1 MSRTDKIK
9 YCTVWGLVL
18 LIGLLAI
25 RSAVAGRV
33 PPYNVRPYYG
43 GIEGPPAIS
52 KVRIIS
58 KETANNDLIATFTIL
73 ASTVSGLVNCGPRNQ
88 PPGAAYHYTMID
100 LPRES
105 NGRFRIN
112 ENLSMS
118 ASSAYGAVNTWT
130 DTIFSTACSN
140 QNSQQNEPA
149 ERLANAFPIK
159 LFFYVKHRPID
170 NLITFPSMPLGGYIR
185 GFGAPIGETGK
196 VYAIPIMLMGGT
208 ISLDTACTVSPQS
221 LTIDHGTLSRGLTSH
236 RMSAPITYAC
246 DTPVKATFTLSYEAD
261 RNGALPLKDSSGGV
275 GAVSKL
281 TITDPQTGASARSIH
296 AEIQTSKTFTVSS
309 ELSQITGSGLVSGN
323 AWLIAMHD

>member
-9 YCTVWGLVL
+9 YCTVWGLGL

-25 RSAVAGRV
+25 RSAVADYV

-43 GIEGPPAIS
+43 IEGSPAIS
-52 KVRIIS
+52 NVRIS
-58 KETANNDLIATFTIL
+58 GQATADKDLIATFTIL

-118 ASSAYGAVNTWT
+118 ASSKFGAVNTWT
-130 DTIFSTACSN
+130 DTISSTVCSN
-140 QNSQQNEPA
+140 QNSKANEPA
-149 ERLANAFPIK
+149 EKLTNAYPIK

-170 NLITFPSMPLGGYIR
+170 NLVTFPSMPLGGYIR
-185 GFGAPIGETGK
+185 AFGAQIGETGK
-196 VYAIPIMLMGGT
+196 VYAIPIVLTGGT

-221 LTIDHGTLSRGLTSH
+221 LTIDHGGVPRGLTSH
-236 RMSAPITYAC
+236 RMSAPITYTC

-261 RNGALPLKDSSGGV
+261 GNGALPLKDSSGRV

-323 AWLIAMHD
+323 AWLIATHD